1 MDRILVAED
10 DPILLQRIAK
20 AFEDHHDR
28 VQLLLGTDGQKAI
41 EILDKASVA
50 LLITDIQ
57 MPGVDGL
64 ELLAHVSKNHPVV
77 RCFVM
82 TAHDSDELQK
92 QLPKDLLRFFRKP
105 LDPYMLAEAALEAL
119 DRDIPRGVVKGI
131 SVPSFLFMVSLEKK
145 SCLLEVIGEDG
156 KRGLLFFDEGEPFD
170 ASFEGIQG
178 EEAII
183 EILNL
188 PSATYHFRNFPDRIV
203 PRRVDT
209 DLGALIEEAQ
219 RRREELETIDWDDM
233 MPE

>member
-10 DPILLQRIAK
+10 DPILLHRIAR
-20 AFEDHHDR
+20 AFEEYQNR
-28 VQLLLGTDGQKAI
+28 VQVLMASNGQQAVDH
-41 EILDKASVA
+41 LDEKSVA

-57 MPGVDGL
+57 MPEIDGL

-82 TAHDSDELQK
+82 TAHDSKELQQ

-105 LDPYMLAEAALEAL
+105 LDPHALVKAAMEAL
-119 DRDIPRGVVKGI
+119 DRDIVRGMVSGI

-145 SCLLEVIGEDG
+145 SCLLEVVGEG
-156 KRGLLFFDEGEPFD
+156 EKRGLLYFEEGEPFD
-170 ASFEGIQG
+170 ASFEGIHG
-178 EEAII
+178 EGAII

-188 PSATYHFRNFPDRIV
+188 PSATYHFRNFPDTIV

-209 DLGALIEEAQ
+209 DLGVLIDEA
-219 RRREELETIDWDDM
+219 RRRQEELETIDWDDM